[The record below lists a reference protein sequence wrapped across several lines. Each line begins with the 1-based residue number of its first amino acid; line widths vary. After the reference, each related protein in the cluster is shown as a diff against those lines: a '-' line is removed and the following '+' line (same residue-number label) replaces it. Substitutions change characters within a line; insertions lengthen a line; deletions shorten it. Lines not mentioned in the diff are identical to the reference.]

1 MMMTPMQ
8 EELDR
13 AYREEMMREA
23 EAIRRA
29 QALQSTN
36 GTSRT
41 TVLLARVGKA
51 LSTVGNLL
59 PARGSSQERGGVQ
72 ANASVRQLDGDRS
85 FVNMAQ
91 SH

>member
-1 MMMTPMQ
+1 MMINPMRQ
-8 EELDR
+8 ELDR
-13 AYREEMMREA
+13 VYREEMMRKA
-23 EAIRRA
+23 EDIRRA

-59 PARGSSQERGGVQ
+59 PARGSSQERSDTR
-72 ANASVRQLDGDRS
+72 AKAPVRQPDGDRS
-85 FVNMAQ
+85 FVNMAR